1 MMQMRN
7 ERCEQSDAPSLLVI
21 DDDIELC
28 SMLRSLLEMEQFA
41 VTMRHD
47 APGGLAEAASG
58 RHRLVVL
65 DIMLPGGD
73 GRALLRDLR
82 ARSTVPV
89 IMLTARGEATDRISG
104 LEDGADDYLAKPF
117 NPGELI
123 ARIRAVLRRHA
134 PPVPA
139 DLIVVGDITLE
150 IAHRR
155 ALRDGLSIDLTSAE
169 FDLLAVLLRRAGDC
183 VTRDDLSQQALGR
196 PMGPVDRSID
206 NHMSNLRRK
215 LGLHADG
222 RERIRN
228 IRSVGY
234 CYTGSAHV

>member
-1 MMQMRN
+1 MMQM
-7 ERCEQSDAPSLLVI
+7 EQGNAPSLLVI

-41 VTMRHD
+41 VAVRHD
-47 APGGLAEAASG
+47 TVSGLAEALSG
-58 RHRLVVL
+58 RHRLVIL
-65 DIMLPGGD
+65 DIMLPGGA
-73 GRALLRDLR
+73 GRALLRNLR
-82 ARSTVPV
+82 SRTAIPV

-123 ARIRAVLRRHA
+123 ARVRAVLRRHA
-134 PPVPA
+134 PQAPA
-139 DLIVVGDITLE
+139 DILVVGDITLE
-150 IAHRR
+150 IANRR
-155 ALRDGLSIDLTSAE
+155 TLRDGASIDLTSAE
-169 FDLLAVLLRRAGDC
+169 FDLLAVLIRRAGDC

-196 PMGPVDRSID
+196 PIGPVDRSID
-206 NHMSNLRRK
+206 NHMSNLRKK
-215 LGLHADG
+215 LGPHADG

-234 CYTGSAHV
+234 CYTGSPHV

>member
-1 MMQMRN
+1 MMHM
-7 ERCEQSDAPSLLVI
+7 EQGSAPSLLVS

-28 SMLRSLLEMEQFA
+28 DMLRSLLEMEQFA

-47 APGGLAEAASG
+47 VVSGLAEALSG
-58 RHRLVVL
+58 RHCLVVL
-65 DIMLPGGD
+65 DIMLTGGD

-82 ARSTVPV
+82 TRSKVPV

-104 LEDGADDYLAKPF
+104 LEDGADDYLSKPF

-134 PPVPA
+134 PQAPA
-139 DLIVVGDITLE
+139 CILVIGDLTLE
-150 IAHRR
+150 IANRR
-155 ALRDGLSIDLTSAE
+155 ALRDGASIDLTSAE

-196 PMGPVDRSID
+196 PMGPMDRSID

-215 LGLHADG
+215 LGPHADG

-234 CYTGSAHV
+234 CYTGSPHV

>member
-1 MMQMRN
+1 MMQMEHGN
-7 ERCEQSDAPSLLVI
+7 APSLLVI

-47 APGGLAEAASG
+47 AASGLTEALSG

-73 GRALLRDLR
+73 GRTLLRDLR
-82 ARSTVPV
+82 ARAAVPV

-134 PPVPA
+134 PPPPA
-139 DLIVVGDITLE
+139 DIIVVGDMTLE
-150 IAHRR
+150 VANRR
-155 ALRDGLSIDLTSAE
+155 ALRDGISMDLTSAE
-169 FDLLAVLLRRAGDC
+169 FDLLVVLLRRAGDC

-196 PMGPVDRSID
+196 TLGPVDRSID

-215 LGLHADG
+215 LGPHSDG

-234 CYTGSAHV
+234 CYTGSPHV

>member
-1 MMQMRN
+1 MMQV
-7 ERCEQSDAPSLLVI
+7 EQGNAPSLLVI

-28 SMLRSLLEMEQFA
+28 GMLRSLLEMEQFA
-41 VTMRHD
+41 VAVRHD
-47 APGGLAEAASG
+47 VVSGLAEALSG

-82 ARSTVPV
+82 TRTAIPV

-134 PPVPA
+134 PPAPA
-139 DLIVVGDITLE
+139 DIIVVGDITVE
-150 IAHRR
+150 VANRR
-155 ALRDGLSIDLTSAE
+155 ALRDGVSMDLTSAE
-169 FDLLAVLLRRAGDC
+169 FDLLVVLLRRAGDC

-215 LGLHADG
+215 LGPHADG

-234 CYTGSAHV
+234 CYTGSSHV

>member
-1 MMQMRN
+1 MQV
-7 ERCEQSDAPSLLVI
+7 EQGNAPSLLVI

-28 SMLRSLLEMEQFA
+28 GMLRSLLEMEQFA
-41 VTMRHD
+41 VAVRHD
-47 APGGLAEAASG
+47 VVSGLAEALSG

-82 ARSTVPV
+82 TRTAIPV

-134 PPVPA
+134 PPAPA
-139 DLIVVGDITLE
+139 DIIVVGDITVE
-150 IAHRR
+150 VANRR
-155 ALRDGLSIDLTSAE
+155 ALRDGVSMDLTSAE
-169 FDLLAVLLRRAGDC
+169 FDLLVVLLRRAGDC

-215 LGLHADG
+215 LGPHADG

-234 CYTGSAHV
+234 CYTGSSHV

>member
-1 MMQMRN
+1 MMQMEHSN
-7 ERCEQSDAPSLLVI
+7 APSLLVI

-28 SMLRSLLEMEQFA
+28 GMLRSLLEMEQFA

-47 APGGLAEAASG
+47 VASGLAEALSG

-82 ARSTVPV
+82 ARLPVPV

-134 PPVPA
+134 PPEPA
-139 DLIVVGDITLE
+139 DIIVVGDITVE
-150 IAHRR
+150 VAHRR
-155 ALRDGLSIDLTSAE
+155 ALRDGASIDLTSAE
-169 FDLLAVLLRRAGDC
+169 FDLLVVLLRRAGDC

-196 PMGPVDRSID
+196 PIGPVDRSID

-215 LGLHADG
+215 LGAHADG

-234 CYTGSAHV
+234 CYTGSPYV